1 METVKV
7 MIIIRTLETE
17 MIANQDNIEK
27 ITANNRVN
35 GPKNNK
41 SEYNKW

>member
-1 METVKV
+1 
-7 MIIIRTLETE
+7 

-41 SEYNKW
+41 SEYNK